1 MADTVVI
8 NDKFALDFKSAP
20 MFQTAVQP
28 LSGGYEDRNQD
39 WEVARWRYDV
49 EFRNR
54 PLSEMQAFLAHI
66 LGRRGRA
73 NAFPLR
79 DPLDNTL
86 TDELIGTGDGVTA
99 AYQIRRLYDDDDRP
113 YYRLYSIVT
122 GLVVKVAGITKTA
135 GVHYNQANGIVT
147 FTGGNIPAGG
157 QAVTVSCGVL
167 ILVRY
172 DADYIPISLP
182 VAVNS
187 TRPLASATF
196 TLVEVPR

>member
-8 NDKFALDFKSAP
+8 NDKFALDMKSGP
-20 MFQTAVQP
+20 MLQTALNP

-39 WEVARWRYDV
+39 WPVARWRYDV

-54 PLSEMQAFLAHI
+54 PLTEMRAFQAHF

-79 DPLDNTL
+79 DPLDNEL
-86 TDELIGTGDGVTA
+86 VDEEIGTGDGVTA
-99 AYQIRRLYDDDDRP
+99 SFQIRRLYDDADRP
-113 YYRLYSIVT
+113 YYREYTLVT
-122 GLVVKVAGITKTA
+122 DLVVKVDGVTKTS
-135 GVHYNQANGIVT
+135 GVHYNQANGVVT
-147 FTGGNIPAGG
+147 FTGGNIPADD
-157 QAVTVSCGVL
+157 AVVTVSCNVL

-172 DADYIPISLP
+172 DTDWNPISLP

-187 TRPLASATF
+187 TRPLGSATF
-196 TLVEVPR
+196 TLIEVPQ

>member
-8 NDKFALDFKSAP
+8 NDKFALDMKSGP
-20 MFQTAVQP
+20 MFQTTMNS

-79 DPLDNTL
+79 DPLDYAL
-86 TDELIGTGDGVTA
+86 TDEIIGTGDGATA
-99 AYQIRRLYDDDDRP
+99 AFPIRRLY
-113 YYRLYSIVT
+113 
-122 GLVVKVAGITKTA
+122 
-135 GVHYNQANGIVT
+135 
-147 FTGGNIPAGG
+147 
-157 QAVTVSCGVL
+157 
-167 ILVRY
+167 
-172 DADYIPISLP
+172 
-182 VAVNS
+182 
-187 TRPLASATF
+187 
-196 TLVEVPR
+196 

>member
-1 MADTVVI
+1 MTDTVII
-8 NDKFALDFKSAP
+8 NDKFALDMKSGP
-20 MFQTAVQP
+20 MFQTTVQP
-28 LSGGYEDRNQD
+28 LSGAYEDRNQD

-54 PLSEMQAFLAHI
+54 PLAEMRAFLAHV

-86 TDELIGTGDGVTA
+86 TDENIGTGDGSTA
-99 AYQIRRLYDDDDRP
+99 AFPIRRLYDDDDRP
-113 YYRLYSIVT
+113 YYRFYSIVT
-122 GLVVKVAGITKTA
+122 DLVVKVAGVEKTS

-147 FTGGNIPAGG
+147 FTGGNIPSGG

-187 TRPLASATF
+187 TRPLASASF
-196 TLVEVPR
+196 TLIEVPR

>member
-8 NDKFALDFKSAP
+8 NDKFALDMKSGP
-20 MFQTAVQP
+20 MFQTTATP

-49 EFRNR
+49 ELRNR
-54 PLSEMQAFLAHI
+54 PLSEMRLFLAHI

-79 DPLDNTL
+79 DPLDNAL
-86 TDELIGTGDGVTA
+86 TDELIGTGDGTTA
-99 AYQIRRLYDDDDRP
+99 AFQIRRLYDDDDRP
-113 YYRLYSIVT
+113 YYRNYSIVSD
-122 GLVVKVAGITKTA
+122 LVVKVASVTKTS
-135 GVHYNQANGIVT
+135 GVHYNQANGVVT

-157 QAVTVSCGVL
+157 QAVTVTCNVL

-182 VAVNS
+182 VAVNAAQ
-187 TRPLASATF
+187 PLASAVF
-196 TLVEVPR
+196 TLIEVPR